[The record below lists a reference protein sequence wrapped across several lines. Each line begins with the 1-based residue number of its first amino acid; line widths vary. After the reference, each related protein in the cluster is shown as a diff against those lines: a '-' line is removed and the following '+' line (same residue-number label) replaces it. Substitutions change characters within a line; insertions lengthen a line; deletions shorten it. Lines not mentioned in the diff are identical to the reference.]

1 MKVNIKKCFKSL
13 LVYLLVFTTSYALDD
28 CVQYFP
34 RPATNN
40 FSIVIDK
47 SGSMSGRAMND
58 AINAVEN
65 FINKMRI
72 DDKAN
77 IIVFD
82 TYVSV
87 LSDLTSSKGE
97 LKDVVR
103 TIRPGSSTALYDGI
117 AKSASSLKG
126 VEGSKIIIFLTD
138 GRDNESRFKLK
149 DISNMN
155 ISEGIFIYG
164 IGLGNVDAQNLND
177 LAKATNGEY
186 YHVSKPNDL
195 TDIYN
200 KVIKAYYNDYGNTLS
215 ETGSVLIHS
224 IPSHRPVYIEGRKR
238 GKTPFKLDRVSEGEY
253 DVNIKFD
260 KGDWSCGVD
269 VVSGQKAIIDAR
281 DSDVGYDLTI
291 ISQPKGASIFLD
303 DEYVGMTATKP
314 TSYNTHRGGFFSSN
328 TKTTS
333 WDGEYKI
340 PKIQRGKHQ
349 LRVVAVPE
357 EGIDMGFDYTFDFEM
372 KNSNRFV
379 NVSLLKLNHEFK
391 DGETGKKLKDPFE
404 SFNK

>member
-1 MKVNIKKCFKSL
+1 MKVNIKKYFKSVL
-13 LVYLLVFTTSYALDD
+13 LYLFVVTTSYALDD

-65 FINKMRI
+65 FINKMRT

-82 TYVSV
+82 TYVSL
-87 LSDLTSSKGE
+87 LSDFTSSKGQ
-97 LKDVVR
+97 LKDAVR
-103 TIRPGSSTALYDGI
+103 GIRPGSSTALYDGI
-117 AKSASSLKG
+117 AKSASSLRD
-126 VEGSKIIIFLTD
+126 VVGSKIIIFLTD
-138 GRDNESRFKLK
+138 GRDNKSRFKLK
-149 DISNMN
+149 DIRNMN

-164 IGLGNVDAQNLND
+164 IGLGDVDTRSLSD
-177 LAKATNGEY
+177 LVQATNGEY
-186 YHVSKPNDL
+186 YHVNKPDDL
-195 TDIYN
+195 SNIYD

-224 IPSHRPVYIEGRKR
+224 IPSNRPVYVEGKIR
-238 GKTPFKLDRVSEGEY
+238 GKTPLKLDRVIEGEY
-253 DVNIKFD
+253 DVNIQFD
-260 KGDWSCGVD
+260 VGDWDCTID
-269 VVSGQKAIIDAR
+269 VANGQKAIIDAR

-303 DEYVGMTATKP
+303 DEYVGMTGTKP
-314 TSYNTHRGGFFSSN
+314 TSYKTHKGGFFSSN
-328 TKTTS
+328 TKTTN

-391 DGETGKKLKDPFE
+391 DGETGKKLQDPFE
-404 SFNK
+404 DFGE